1 MNPELRSLA
10 KRYAQALQEY
20 VAGRGEAALQEA
32 CDLGRQALSDGV
44 GVHDMAA
51 IQHRALVRSLMR
63 VRTRE
68 ESSSTLRTASRFIVE
83 SLLPFEMSH
92 RKSQEVNSALRESEE
107 RYRSVVD
114 TARDIIYTLTPDGKI
129 MSLNPVFETVT
140 GWSRTEWIG
149 KDYVPLVDPDDRPRA
164 AEIFQ
169 AVLKG
174 QVPPI
179 FELGVRAKSGF
190 TIPSEFVAT
199 PLARGSRIVGV
210 LGIARD
216 ITDRKRAERALR
228 HLNEALEEEVKRI
241 AHALHDEAGQ
251 LLASVHIGL
260 ADVARDLP
268 APAAKRLE
276 DVRGLLDKIEEQLRH
291 LSHELRPTILDDLG
305 LGPALEFLA
314 DGVSKR
320 TGLSIAV
327 EGSPGKRLPAPTET
341 ALYRIV
347 QEALTNVTKHA
358 QATRVYIKF
367 MRNRRL
373 LRGVIRDD
381 GVGFDVPT
389 VLTRR
394 GSRGLG
400 LTGIRERLHAVG
412 GTLDIIATPRGGTQL
427 ILTVP
432 VETDNAE

>member
-1 MNPELRSLA
+1 
-10 KRYAQALQEY
+10 
-20 VAGRGEAALQEA
+20 
-32 CDLGRQALSDGV
+32 
-44 GVHDMAA
+44 VH
-51 IQHRALVRSLMR
+51 
-63 VRTRE
+63 
-68 ESSSTLRTASRFIVE
+68 
-83 SLLPFEMSH
+83 
-92 RKSQEVNSALRESEE
+92 
-107 RYRSVVD
+107 
-114 TARDIIYTLTPDGKI
+114 
-129 MSLNPVFETVT
+129 
-140 GWSRTEWIG
+140 
-149 KDYVPLVDPDDRPRA
+149 PDDRPRA
-164 AEIFQ
+164 AEIYQ

-174 QVPPI
+174 QVPPL

-190 TIPSEFVAT
+190 TIPGEFVAT

-210 LGIARD
+210 LGVARD
-216 ITDRKRAERALR
+216 ITDRKRAEQALR
-228 HLNEALEEEVKRI
+228 HLNEALEQEVKRI

-268 APAAKRLE
+268 VPAAKRLD

-320 TGLSIAV
+320 TGLSITV
-327 EGSPGKRLPAPTET
+327 EGSPGKRLPAATET

-367 MRNRRL
+367 MRNRRF

-381 GVGFDVPT
+381 GVGFDMPA

-394 GSRGLG
+394 GERGLG

-412 GTLDIIATPRGGTQL
+412 GTLDITATPRGGTQL

-432 VETDNAE
+432 VEADNAESDSPR